1 MENLDIYILTSVM
14 VILFLVFIIG
24 IYRAVKD
31 ADMLKLVGKM
41 FDNENI
47 PNKEKKVIY
56 KAIHRTM
63 SDMESDG
70 VYFPIEVKEEL
81 KRQKEELYCEY
92 SGLPSVL
99 AYGDKEEEE
108 TDEFLIGHS

>member
-1 MENLDIYILTSVM
+1 MKNLDIYILTSVM

-47 PNKEKKVIY
+47 PNNEKKVIY
-56 KAIHRTM
+56 KAIHRTIA
-63 SDMESDG
+63 DMENS
-70 VYFPIEVKEEL
+70 EEIS
-81 KRQKEELYCEY
+81 R
-92 SGLPSVL
+92 
-99 AYGDKEEEE
+99 
-108 TDEFLIGHS
+108 GHLLEAISYRKKL

>member
-24 IYRAVKD
+24 IYRAVND

-41 FDNENI
+41 FNNENI
-47 PNKEKKVIY
+47 PNKEKKLIY

-63 SDMESDG
+63 ADMEIDG
-70 VYFPIEVKEEL
+70 VYFPKEVKDEM
-81 KRQKEELYCEY
+81 QKQKDALNCEY
-92 SGLPSVL
+92 SGLPSVKS
-99 AYGDKEEEE
+99 YEINNIKE
-108 TDEFLIGHS
+108 T